1 MKQFGRVQS
10 VIKEQLSHLPQRFS
24 ITCDVWTDSGLKN
37 AYLGVTLHFVDADA
51 VLQRI
56 FLGLRQLEGS
66 HTSHLIKRETE
77 KLLQVYVKESRRLAS
92 GRQIMGPTSFKQS
105 EGSVV
110 SWNGSSQVL
119 GVSDEHG
126 NRGQSQSLYGGAFR
140 PATSAPIER
149 IFSQAG
155 LATSKH
161 RNRTEHELLNAQIV
175 VYSYCHAEHSN

>member
-1 MKQFGRVQS
+1 
-10 VIKEQLSHLPQRFS
+10 
-24 ITCDVWTDSGLKN
+24 
-37 AYLGVTLHFVDADA
+37 
-51 VLQRI
+51 
-56 FLGLRQLEGS
+56 
-66 HTSHLIKRETE
+66 
-77 KLLQVYVKESRRLAS
+77 
-92 GRQIMGPTSFKQS
+92 MGPTSFKQS

-126 NRGQSQSLYGGAFR
+126 LYTLNCFGRPSLIFVVQESRPIAVLAMEVLSV

-175 VYSYCHAEHSN
+175 VYSYCHAEDSN